1 MPVAVMVAQTLELG
15 AEVVPLHR
23 PTMQTLDL
31 AVVLDQQELVVLE
44 QAGKDTTVVL
54 AQALPTNGLTVE
66 AVVVLQALV
75 QTAHITQPQTAEMEF
90 HLA

>member
-1 MPVAVMVAQTLELG
+1 MVVILLSEALHQL
-15 AEVVPLHR
+15 VVVEP
-23 PTMQTLDL
+23 MVVSVVGQVDL
-31 AVVLDQQELVVLE
+31 AVVLDHQELVVLE